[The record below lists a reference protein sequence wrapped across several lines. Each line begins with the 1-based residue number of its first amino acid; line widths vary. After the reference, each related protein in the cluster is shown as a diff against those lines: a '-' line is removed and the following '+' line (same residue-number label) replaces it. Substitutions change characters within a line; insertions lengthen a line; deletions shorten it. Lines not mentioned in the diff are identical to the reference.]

1 MLTIIDQAAK
11 YTAVAKSYIAN
22 ASADGKT
29 SATIG
34 NISRVLR
41 FYGEFCAS
49 QGLDPF
55 TGASVAAW
63 KAHLASGKGDKASTI
78 RVYLTVLGSF
88 FDYGIGIGASRENP
102 VAPTLRPRRAKGNAP
117 YQNLLTAGEI
127 EKLLSPVRPD
137 GATRRTW
144 ARNYAIVTIFL
155 TSAIRNS
162 ELRDITP
169 LDLDWRNNVIAIRHG
184 KGDKFRYVQFPKVA
198 QRAVQAYLESGI
210 RPQSLPDTA
219 PLFGRIYNGQWQK
232 LDRVELSE
240 TVSRHVKIVTGC
252 EGVRSHALRHS
263 SSSYMWDHGMSADDI
278 SGVLGHSNLKTTQIY
293 LDRLHP
299 AAPAAAGASI
309 FDAKFA

>member
-1 MLTIIDQAAK
+1 MIDITNNAAK
-11 YTAVAKSYIAN
+11 YAAVAKSYIAN
-22 ASADGKT
+22 ATADG
-29 SATIG
+29 SSPDTIG
-34 NISRVLR
+34 NISRITR
-41 FYGEFCAS
+41 YYGEFTAS

-55 TGASVAAW
+55 AGSSVAAW
-63 KAHLASGKGDKASTI
+63 KSHLASDRGDKSSTI
-78 RVYLTVLGSF
+78 RAYLTVLGAC
-88 FDYGIGIGASRENP
+88 FDYGIGIGVDSENP
-102 VAPTLRPRRAKGNAP
+102 VAPTLRPRRAKDNAP

-144 ARNYAIVTIFL
+144 ARNYAIVTVFL

-169 LDLDWRNNVIAIRHG
+169 LDLDYKNSVIAIRHG
-184 KGDKFRYVQFPKVA
+184 KGDKFRYAQFPRVA
-198 QRAVQAYLESGI
+198 QRAVRGYLDSGI
-210 RPQSLPDTA
+210 RPLGLPDTA

-240 TVSRHVKIVTGC
+240 TVSRHVKIVTGR

-278 SGVLGHSNLKTTQIY
+278 SGVLGHSDLKTTQIY

-299 AAPAAAGASI
+299 AAPAAAASSV
-309 FDAKFA
+309 FDKKFA